1 MVLATPVLPPE
12 KSEQAKAGRLVPGG
26 VGGVTGGA
34 EMRGAEA
41 LAAPVP
47 PGVIAALG
55 ASTGPQAVRIEI
67 TSRARP
73 ARTGQWYGR
82 GRPEVRRGG
91 GTGRRV
97 GLKNRCPQGRPGSTP
112 GLGTTAVERD
122 RPVWGFGLHTPPHS
136 WGGVR
141 RSRTEGPE
149 RIRPAPAPP
158 SGEEKLRRGRH
169 DSR

>member
-47 PGVIAALG
+47 RGVIAALG

-112 GLGTTAVERD
+112 GLGTTAVERSATPD
-122 RPVWGFGLHTPPHS
+122 ELRSGGNIARIPYSRP
-136 WGGVR
+136 
-141 RSRTEGPE
+141 SRTPILCNE
-149 RIRPAPAPP
+149 RPYIC
-158 SGEEKLRRGRH
+158 
-169 DSR
+169 